1 MPEMS
6 YFMSLVA
13 FIDILIPILLIVLIT
28 RAMVILRRRSDQL
41 DALERRITELES
53 KPRNG
58 SGT

>member
-1 MPEMS
+1 MS

>member
-1 MPEMS
+1 MAEVD

-41 DALERRITELES
+41 DALERRIIELENRS
-53 KPRNG
+53 RQG
-58 SGT
+58 SGS

>member
-1 MPEMS
+1 MS

-41 DALERRITELES
+41 DALERRVHELEDRP
-53 KPRNG
+53 KNG
-58 SGT
+58 PGL